1 MKHDKCHR
9 TRNATTTTTTTT
21 TAAAAVVVVVGWMK
35 TETPGVVS
43 TTKLKWL
50 EFLI

>member
-9 TRNATTTTTTTT
+9 TRNATTTTTT

>member
-9 TRNATTTTTTTT
+9 TRNATTTAA
-21 TAAAAVVVVVGWMK
+21 TAVVGWMK
-35 TETPGVVS
+35 TETPGVVVS
-43 TTKLKWL
+43 NNEIEMAV

>member
-9 TRNATTTTTTTT
+9 TRNATTTTT